1 MATPLTDGM
10 DTSFL
15 ESSDD
20 DEVTPQSKSA
30 VVSPSTATETT
41 ETTGTEPP
49 SSGGGETTP
58 PAAPPRRQAPLH
70 SAHSMLSVAIAADKQ
85 SRNNRVLRARAEP
98 AGVPVKDF
106 YRALRYLNRRQQ
118 LCSLVYYLVG
128 ATCIE

>member
-20 DEVTPQSKSA
+20 DEVIPQSKSA
-30 VVSPSTATETT
+30 VVSPSTTTETT
-41 ETTGTEPP
+41 ETEPP
-49 SSGGGETTP
+49 SEGGGKATP
-58 PAAPPRRQAPLH
+58 PAAPPRNQAPLH

-128 ATCIE
+128 AACIE